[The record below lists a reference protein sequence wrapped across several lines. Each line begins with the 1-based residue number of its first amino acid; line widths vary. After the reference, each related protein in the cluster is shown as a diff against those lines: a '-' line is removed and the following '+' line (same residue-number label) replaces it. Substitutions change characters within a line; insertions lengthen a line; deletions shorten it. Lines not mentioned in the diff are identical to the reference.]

1 MNIDWK
7 ACTLCP
13 RECRADRTRALGL
26 CKASDKIM
34 AARAAL
40 HMWEEPCI
48 SGDEGSGAVFFSGC
62 SLGCVYCQ
70 NSDIAKG
77 NSGKEITTNRLV
89 EIYLELQEK
98 KANNINL
105 VTAGHYLPIVI
116 ESIEEARRQ
125 GLSIPVVYNTSSY
138 EKKEAIEAL
147 KDIVDVFLPDFKY
160 ISEETALSYSNAP
173 DYPRIA
179 KEAISQM
186 VRQTKKTQFNEKGIM
201 TKGVIVR
208 HLILPGHIEESKQA
222 VRYLYETYGDD
233 IYISIMNQYTP
244 MAGIEKKYPK
254 LNRTITQKEYDEVVD
269 YAIDLGVENGFI
281 QEGETAKESFIP
293 QFDNTGI

>member
-77 NSGKEITTNRLV
+77 NSGKEIQQTGLLRYILSFRKKKLTT
-89 EIYLELQEK
+89 
-98 KANNINL
+98 
-105 VTAGHYLPIVI
+105 
-116 ESIEEARRQ
+116 
-125 GLSIPVVYNTSSY
+125 
-138 EKKEAIEAL
+138 
-147 KDIVDVFLPDFKY
+147 
-160 ISEETALSYSNAP
+160 
-173 DYPRIA
+173 
-179 KEAISQM
+179 
-186 VRQTKKTQFNEKGIM
+186 
-201 TKGVIVR
+201 
-208 HLILPGHIEESKQA
+208 
-222 VRYLYETYGDD
+222 
-233 IYISIMNQYTP
+233 
-244 MAGIEKKYPK
+244 
-254 LNRTITQKEYDEVVD
+254 
-269 YAIDLGVENGFI
+269 
-281 QEGETAKESFIP
+281 
-293 QFDNTGI
+293 